1 MSALALARAL
11 PLQAED
17 PSAGTLS
24 AAGFALI
31 SILLA
36 GALAAVAVPTLVRL
50 RARRQSEWRLGR
62 EARIAASGDPRFDP
76 AVLAGRIRTAF
87 PDRIATRGG
96 DPASAR
102 LGPIEVVR
110 IWEEDGRL
118 GFTAWVAHSAR
129 LPDARGHVGRL
140 RRRRELWRADLD
152 GRIVATTPAVP
163 GSDDLTAPPLPS
175 SD

>member
-1 MSALALARAL
+1 VSALALARAL

-24 AAGFALI
+24 AAGFVLI

-50 RARRQSEWRLGR
+50 RARRQSEQRLGR

-76 AVLAGRIRTAF
+76 AVLAQRIRATF
-87 PDRIATRGG
+87 PGEVERRGG
-96 DPASAR
+96 DTR
-102 LGPIEVVR
+102 LPDGR
-110 IWEEDGRL
+110 GRL
-118 GFTAWVAHSAR
+118 GR
-129 LPDARGHVGRL
+129 P

-152 GRIVATTPAVP
+152 GHIVATAPADV
-163 GSDDLTAPPLPS
+163 DAEDLTAPPLPRG
-175 SD
+175 